1 MAGIRSL
8 RKLTLGRESV
18 AGTPVNATTY
28 WRGVGTIEDTRVVT
42 FPEEDVG
49 YISGID
55 RSYQPA
61 LGALLAMESTPA
73 TFEQVLHILEA
84 GVKLVG
90 TGASDGGAG
99 ASGKIY
105 TYTFPTTS
113 KNSAKTYTIYGGDDQ
128 YSDRMEYAFVQDFKL
143 TGKGGE
149 AVMMEATWAARQSG
163 SAAFAG
169 SPTIPT
175 VEEVLFSK
183 GSLAIDPVSGTFG
196 ATVKSNTFLGMDLSV
211 KTGWVPVMAANGQLY
226 FAFSKITQPEILL
239 NITFEHDSHGGDQK
253 AAWRAGTSKLVRLN
267 FPGSALGTAGTGF
280 TTKVLRVDLAG
291 RWEKFEKLGEENGN
305 DVLTGTFR
313 ARYNATEAAF
323 AEIKVVVDGVATVP

>member
-1 MAGIRSL
+1 MAGIKSL
-8 RKLTLGRESV
+8 RKLTLGRETL
-18 AGTPVNATTY
+18 AGTAVNATTY
-28 WRGVGTIEDTRVVT
+28 WRGVGTIEDTRVTT

-49 YISGID
+49 YISGLD
-55 RSYQPA
+55 RSYQPQLSA
-61 LGALLAMESTPA
+61 VLAMESTPA

-90 TGASDGGAG
+90 TGVSDGGPG

-105 TYTFPTTS
+105 TYTFPKTS
-113 KNSAKTYTIYGGDDQ
+113 KNTIKTYTIYGGDDQ
-128 YSDRMEYAFVQDFKL
+128 YSDRMENAFVQDFKL

-149 AVMMEATWAARQSG
+149 AVMMEATWQARQSG

-183 GSLAIDPVSGTFG
+183 GALYVDAVSGNFG
-196 ATVKSNTFLGMDLSV
+196 GTIKSSTFLGFDLSV
-211 KTGWVPVMAANGQLY
+211 KTGWVPVFAANGQLY
-226 FAFSKITQPEILL
+226 FAFAKITQPEVLL

-267 FPGSALGTAGTGF
+267 FPGSTLGTAGTGF
-280 TTKVLRVDLAG
+280 TTKVLRIDLAG

-305 DVLTGTFR
+305 DILAGTFR

-323 AEIKVVVDGVATVP
+323 AEIKVVNELATVP

>member
-1 MAGIRSL
+1 MAGIKSL
-8 RKLTLGRESV
+8 RKLTLGRETL
-18 AGTPVNATTY
+18 AGTAVNATTY
-28 WRGVGTIEDTRVVT
+28 WRGVGTIEDTRVTT

-49 YISGID
+49 YISGLD
-55 RSYQPA
+55 RSYQPQLSA
-61 LGALLAMESTPA
+61 VLAMESTPA

-90 TGASDGGAG
+90 TGVSDGGAG

-105 TYTFPTTS
+105 TYTFPKTS
-113 KNSAKTYTIYGGDDQ
+113 KNTIKTYTIYGGDDQ
-128 YSDRMEYAFVQDFKL
+128 YSDRMENAFVQDFKL

-149 AVMMEATWAARQSG
+149 AVMMEATWQARQSG

-183 GSLAIDPVSGTFG
+183 GALYVDAVSGNFG
-196 ATVKSNTFLGMDLSV
+196 GTIKSSTFLGFDLSV
-211 KTGWVPVMAANGQLY
+211 KTGWVPVFAANGQLY
-226 FAFSKITQPEILL
+226 FAFAKLTQPEVLL

-253 AAWRAGTSKLVRLN
+253 VAWRAGTSKLVRLN
-267 FPGSALGTAGTGF
+267 FPGSTLGTAGTGF
-280 TTKVLRVDLAG
+280 TTKVLRIDLAG

-305 DVLTGTFR
+305 DILTGTFR
-313 ARYNATEAAF
+313 SRYNATEAAF
-323 AEIKVVVDGVATVP
+323 AEIKVVNELATVP

>member
-1 MAGIRSL
+1 MAGIKSL
-8 RKLTLGRESV
+8 RKLTLGREASS
-18 AGTPVNATTY
+18 GTAVNATTY
-28 WRGVGTIEDTRVVT
+28 WRGVGTIEDTRVTT

-49 YISGID
+49 YISGLD
-55 RSYQPA
+55 RSYQPSV
-61 LGALLAMESTPA
+61 GALLAMESTPA

-84 GVKLVG
+84 GVKLIG

-99 ASGKIY
+99 ASGKIFN
-105 TYTFPTTS
+105 YTFPTTS
-113 KNSAKTYTIYGGDDQ
+113 KNSIKTYTIYGGDDQ

-183 GSLAIDPVSGTFG
+183 GALYVDAVTGTIG
-196 ATVKSNTFLGMDLSV
+196 GTVKSNTFLGMDLSV
-211 KTGWVPVMAANGQLY
+211 KTGWVPVLGANGQLY
-226 FAFSKITQPEILL
+226 FMFAKLTAPEILL

-267 FPGSALGTAGTGF
+267 FPGSNLGTAGTGF

-291 RWEKFEKLGEENGN
+291 RWEKFDKLGEENGN
-305 DVLTGTFR
+305 DILTGTFR
-313 ARYNATEAAF
+313 ARYNSSEALF
-323 AEIKVVVDGVATVP
+323 AAIKVVNELATVP